1 MQIVDFKELN
11 ENLTFFLKA
20 HKILFQENSLDKAC
34 AKLCQEIGKRPEY
47 KLVSLILVAEK
58 SSFYVC
64 SDKEKEHKLG
74 LWFKEN
80 KEKLEKN
87 GCPIEKYFQDNN
99 FLEFTLANLIP
110 EINFLKDILNVEIK
124 KIYIFPLKI
133 EDNYQGVLLLGV
145 DREINQLKISLY
157 LNFIQILT
165 LVVRNYYFKNKE
177 ENLHAKIKKQETYIQ
192 KLFSQMPLGVIYVEL
207 PERSIGFVNDYFCK
221 LLGYKKEELEG
232 KSSRILYFSEEEF
245 LEFGDKVYPLLE
257 SRDYLNLYS
266 LIFRTKNNQK
276 VEVNLT
282 ISAEREQGKLKS
294 VMAFVQDVSFRK
306 EVLNQL
312 NEAVVILDREKRTV
326 VDLNKRCLELFE
338 VGYLEVLNQR
348 IDRKVFYDF
357 RDRDFIL
364 EKINQDQEIN
374 NYEML
379 MRSYKGRV
387 FTGLLS
393 VKKVFWEGSEY
404 LLILIRDI
412 SEFKALQNMLGQAQ
426 KMESLGLLAGGI
438 AHDFNNILTI
448 ILGFAE
454 LGLKHLQDS
463 NRVKKYLE
471 NILTTGD
478 RSKKLI
484 QQLLTF
490 SRQKMGEDRY
500 PLEVSPVI
508 KEQLKLLRDTLPSI
522 IDLRESISSQALV
535 RTNPTEL
542 QQILLNLVT
551 NAYQALQKTGGII
564 EVSLVDVKAEQ
575 GLREEDFYLPSGNYV
590 CLVVEDNGPG
600 IPSEYLPHIF
610 EPFFTTKKQGTGMG
624 LAIVASIV
632 KGIGGYFWA
641 NNKKEGGAIF
651 KIYLPVFE
659 EVGTGIKTEEQT
671 SFKKLPK
678 ELPGLNVLLVDDIKE
693 VLEVTTYSLQEL
705 GLTVNP
711 FQYPREALDFFEK
724 NYDQIDLAILDLS
737 MPEINGKELALK
749 FRGIKPQLPII
760 FLTGYTDLL
769 DEQEAKE
776 LQALFLQK
784 PIKLEELEKNILLLL
799 GGK

>member
-20 HKILFQENSLDKAC
+20 HKIIFQENSLDKAC

-58 SSFYVC
+58 SFFYVC
-64 SDKEKEHKLG
+64 SDKETEHKLG

-99 FLEFTLANLIP
+99 FLEFTLTNLIP
-110 EINFLKDILNVEIK
+110 EIDFLKDILNVEIK
-124 KIYIFPLKI
+124 KIYIFPLK
-133 EDNYQGVLLLGV
+133 
-145 DREINQLKISLY
+145 
-157 LNFIQILT
+157 
-165 LVVRNYYFKNKE
+165 
-177 ENLHAKIKKQETYIQ
+177 
-192 KLFSQMPLGVIYVEL
+192 
-207 PERSIGFVNDYFCK
+207 
-221 LLGYKKEELEG
+221 
-232 KSSRILYFSEEEF
+232 
-245 LEFGDKVYPLLE
+245 
-257 SRDYLNLYS
+257 
-266 LIFRTKNNQK
+266 
-276 VEVNLT
+276 
-282 ISAEREQGKLKS
+282 
-294 VMAFVQDVSFRK
+294 
-306 EVLNQL
+306 
-312 NEAVVILDREKRTV
+312 
-326 VDLNKRCLELFE
+326 FE

-463 NRVKKYLE
+463 SRVKKYLE

-624 LAIVASIV
+624 LAIVVSIV

-737 MPEINGKELALK
+737 MPGINGKELALK
-749 FRGIKPQLPII
+749 LRGIKPQLPII